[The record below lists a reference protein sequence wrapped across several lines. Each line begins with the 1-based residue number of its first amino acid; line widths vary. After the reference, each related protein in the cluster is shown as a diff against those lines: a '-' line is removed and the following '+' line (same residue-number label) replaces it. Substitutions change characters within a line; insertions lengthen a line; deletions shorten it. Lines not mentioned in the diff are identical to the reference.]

1 MSFRLDQ
8 LSLALTSAASRAKL
22 VRSRGA
28 VVTVPAH
35 NIWATLA
42 LTATGF
48 THCADGTL
56 IITLA
61 FWEIRQVGI
70 TVQ

>member
-1 MSFRLDQ
+1 MSFRPDQ
-8 LSLALTSAASRAKL
+8 LNPALTSAASRAEL
-22 VRSRGA
+22 VRSGGT

-48 THCADGTL
+48 THCTEGTL
-56 IITLA
+56 IVTLA